1 MLKNWTVKTKQ
12 IKKKARIK
20 KDGKVVKTINS
31 SAFKYGSYLL
41 NKKAQSHYNTNIT
54 DLNKAPQRL
63 AQINAQIT
71 SRKLHRQ
78 AAGLR
83 GGGINCEATSFVLS
97 LPKDIKQPTP
107 EEWQKIAM
115 KVVKS
120 LEEPTGIT
128 AHKLWQQCVAVLHE
142 EPSKDKNNHLNL
154 MIGNIHD
161 NEYCKALTQHR
172 STYAVKKAFNQAMLD
187 LGIDHMK
194 YLPQKNNTGDKP
206 LYVARAEK
214 LEQQEELLK
223 SKETKIH
230 NKISNLN
237 ILKLE
242 VDELLTSFRH
252 WLNAFKNRTFEETI
266 KHAEQVEETSLYLK
280 NERPDI
286 LEELAEKAEEIEFKE
301 ARLRTVKAEEKVHH
315 RLRKRRRRKRLP

>member
-1 MLKNWTVKTKQ
+1 MIKNWTVKTKQ
-12 IKKKARIK
+12 IKKKTRIK

-31 SAFKYGSYLL
+31 SAFKYGCYLL
-41 NKKAQSHYNTNIT
+41 NKKAQSHYHTNII

-107 EEWQKIAM
+107 KEWQKIAM

-120 LEEPTGIT
+120 LEEPTGIS
-128 AHKLWQQCVAVLHE
+128 ANELWQQCVAVLHE

-154 MIGNIHD
+154 MIGNVHD

-172 STYAVKKAFNQAMLD
+172 STYAVKRAFNQAMLE

-194 YLPQKNNTGDKP
+194 YLPQKSKIGDKP
-206 LYVARAEK
+206 LYAARAEK
-214 LEQQEELLK
+214 LKQQEELLK
-223 SKETKIH
+223 AKEKKIH

-242 VDELLTSFRH
+242 VEELLSSFRH
-252 WLNAFKNRTFEETI
+252 WLKAFKNRAVEESI
-266 KHAEQVEETSLYLK
+266 ELAEQIEETSLYVK

-286 LEELAEKAEEIEFKE
+286 LEELAETAEEIELQDTY
-301 ARLRTVKAEEKVHH
+301 LRTVQNEEKAHH
-315 RLRKRRRRKRLP
+315 RLRKRRRRKRRP